1 MSDTANTPAPN
12 QPATDSG
19 LTFRQNVY
27 SLPQENGKRL
37 GLTPRQRVQQA
48 AFYGHDVRNDPERKA
63 SYGSHTDDILRS
75 PYAVAVADYLNAP
88 NITNVDFSG
97 YHGQVGDVILVKAT
111 DDFAV
116 HRVHVLIQNPDGGIV
131 EEGDAGADPD
141 GTTFRYV
148 ATAHNGSLA
157 GDKITVT
164 ATDHPGNEATKQAV
178 L

>member
-1 MSDTANTPAPN
+1 MSDSHHAPAPD
-12 QPATDSG
+12 QPANDSG
-19 LTFRQNVY
+19 LVFRQNTHN
-27 SLPQENGKRL
+27 PPRAAGAA

-63 SYGSHTDDILRS
+63 AYGKHTDEILRS

-88 NITNVDFSG
+88 NITDVDFTG
-97 YHGQVGDVILVKAT
+97 YRGQVGDVIVVRAT

-116 HRVHVLIQNPDGGIV
+116 HHVHILIQNPDGSIV
-131 EEGDAGADPD
+131 EEGDVLAEAD

-148 ATAHNGSLA
+148 ATAHNDSLV

-164 ATDHPGNEATKQAV
+164 ATDYPGNETSRQAV